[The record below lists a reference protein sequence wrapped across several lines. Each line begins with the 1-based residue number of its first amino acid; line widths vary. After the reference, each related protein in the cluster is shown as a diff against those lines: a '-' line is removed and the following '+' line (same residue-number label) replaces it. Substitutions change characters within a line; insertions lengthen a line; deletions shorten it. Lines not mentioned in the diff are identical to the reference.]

1 MGLLNSKSFD
11 DVSEALPQTP
21 TYRAKPRKVLAL
33 DPRSPSDDI
42 VRTPIQVE
50 QTPKS
55 ESPDTF
61 SYFEDPR
68 SPTAGLPRTPVGVP
82 EKVGRKNGVVGQ
94 DLKNRMLS
102 FDSSAVDKRPKQL
115 FYEKNDAEK
124 SVLHASNSGSDF
136 KKSEVEVNR
145 KQSTTIFDF
154 SVVDKENDP
163 LIDQQQ

>member
-21 TYRAKPRKVLAL
+21 SYRAKPRKVLAL

-55 ESPDTF
+55 ESPDTMLF
-61 SYFEDPR
+61 SEDPR
-68 SPTAGLPRTPVGVP
+68 SPTAGLPRTPVAVP

-94 DLKNRMLS
+94 DLKNKMS
-102 FDSSAVDKRPKQL
+102 ISDNQDVEIRPKQL
-115 FYEKNDAEK
+115 FCGTNDVEK
-124 SVLHASNSGSDF
+124 SVLHASNSGSDLN
-136 KKSEVEVNR
+136 KVEVTR
-145 KQSTTIFDF
+145 KHTATVFDF
-154 SVVDKENDP
+154 SVIDKENDP
-163 LIDQQQ
+163 LLDHQQ